1 MTRESQLSKFMSMI
15 VLVVAIVSASIM
27 SPQASAAGGGDGG
40 GEDKEV
46 ARSVELNAM
55 VFPVIVDN
63 KLVNYLFVNARM
75 RVADGRSI
83 WTYREQAHFIRDA
96 VLRATHRESVH
107 LKGDPTRIDEAKAI
121 RICLEAANEAVGET
135 DALISMTFTQV
146 ASQSNPAI
154 N

>member
-1 MTRESQLSKFMSMI
+1 MVRESQFSKFMSMF
-15 VLVVAIVSASIM
+15 VLVIAIVSASFAT
-27 SPQASAAGGGDGG
+27 PEAHAGGGGG
-40 GEDKEV
+40 GDEDKEV

-55 VFPVIVDN
+55 VFPVIVDG

-75 RVADGRSI
+75 RVADGRST

-107 LKGDPTRIDEAKAI
+107 LKGDPTRIDEAKAS
-121 RICLEAANEAVGET
+121 RICLKAANEAVGEE
-135 DALISMTFTQV
+135 DALVSMTFLQV
-146 ASQSNPAI
+146 ASQTNPVI